1 MTPTN
6 LHTYT
11 VTRLDRDDRIIPPTC
26 AICGESRENCQGIQP
41 RPRNKDLMR
50 QALDAWPDAVPLMSV
65 AAPGRYPEARALGR
79 TTDKQKVVL
88 RAAGWQP
95 GSPGWWRLLG
105 KETA

>member
-1 MTPTN
+1 MP
-6 LHTYT
+6 
-11 VTRLDRDDRIIPPTC
+11 
-26 AICGESRENCQGIQP
+26 ENTE
-41 RPRNKDLMR
+41 PRNKTLMR

-65 AAPGRYPEARALGR
+65 ATSGQYPEARARGR

-88 RAAGWQP
+88 RATGWQP